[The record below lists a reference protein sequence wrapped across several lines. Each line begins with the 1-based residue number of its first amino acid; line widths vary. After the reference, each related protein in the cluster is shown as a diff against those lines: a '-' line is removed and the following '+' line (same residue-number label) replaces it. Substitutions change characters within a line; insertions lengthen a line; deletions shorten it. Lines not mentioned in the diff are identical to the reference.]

1 MPKTYSGAC
10 PTVVTLS
17 TTVQVQAPVTLKH
30 LWIFSDGDTTRA
42 KTYRVGGKGLKTVRL
57 SASIKVTG
65 DARGWGAV
73 RLVGP
78 VGKISKRASF
88 AVDCSGR
95 RWGGRDVWNAMSTS
109 AAQVATP
116 PGQGGGSTQN
126 LVGKATIVF
135 ERTTAS
141 KCPLTFK
148 IHGSFEGLPA
158 GAQVVQYRLVG
169 TEEWKTVNVPA
180 DHGTVFTTV
189 LETLN
194 WDSETGK
201 TSMQVEIRQPN
212 GLKSNALYYFECSSP
227 SDKKETF
234 GVAAEKIAL
243 TAAGGPLVELV
254 ADAYLDAVTVVS
266 GAEVALTSRY
276 GLRTDLNAGPV
287 TYQELFDTQPA
298 GLHIDVRAMTGA
310 QLKKLLAHKNPTGW
324 VLTPSASL
332 RYTVE
337 GGAVTEIT
345 LNGAPVT
352 DTQVIKIA
360 ANYILMAGDYGFPK
374 WEGTDVSHNGP
385 DDRGSLASYLV
396 KNSPVKAP
404 KGDRVTIR

>member
-1 MPKTYSGAC
+1 M
-10 PTVVTLS
+10 S
-17 TTVQVQAPVTLKH
+17 TTVQVQAPTALQYMW
-30 LWIFSDGDTTRA
+30 LFSDGDTTRA

-57 SASIKVTG
+57 SASVKVTG
-65 DARGWGAV
+65 DARGSGAV
-73 RLVGP
+73 RLVGSA
-78 VGKISKRASF
+78 GKISKRASF
-88 AVDCSGR
+88 AVDCAGR
-95 RWGGRDVWNAMSTS
+95 HSGGRDVWNAVSTS

-116 PGQGGGSTQN
+116 PGQGDGPTQN
-126 LVGKATIVF
+126 IVGKATIVF

-180 DHGTVFTTV
+180 DHGAVFTTV

-194 WDSETGK
+194 WDDTTGK
-201 TSMQVEIRQPN
+201 HSMQVEVRQPN
-212 GLKSNALYYFECSSP
+212 GLKSNILYYFECGPPP
-227 SDKKETF
+227 SDKKQRF
-234 GVAAEKIAL
+234 GVTAEKIVL
-243 TAAGGPLVELV
+243 TPSGGPLVELV
-254 ADAYLDAVTVVS
+254 ADAYLDAVKDVS
-266 GAEVALTSRY
+266 GAQAALVSRQPF
-276 GLRTDLNAGPV
+276 RTDLDAGPV
-287 TYQELFDTQPA
+287 TYQEIYVTQPE
-298 GLHIDVRAMTGA
+298 GLHIDVEAVTGA
-310 QLKKLLAHKNPTGW
+310 QLKKVLAYKHPSGT

-337 GGAVTEIT
+337 GGAVTAIT

-352 DTQVIKIA
+352 DTQVIKVA
-360 ANYILMAGDYGFPK
+360 ANYMLMSGGSFPR
-374 WEGTDVSHNGP
+374 WEGTSVSHSGP
-385 DDRGSLASYLV
+385 DDRGALASYLV

>member
-1 MPKTYSGAC
+1 VAVIALASGAFVPAAHAVPKPKPAVFGTASASPKTYSGAC

-17 TTVQVQAPVTLKH
+17 TTVQVQAPVVLKH

-57 SASIKVTG
+57 SASVKVTG

-78 VGKISKRASF
+78 VGKTSKRASF

-95 RWGGRDVWNAMSTS
+95 RWGGRDVWNAVSTS

-180 DHGTVFTTV
+180 DHGAVFTTV

-194 WDSETGK
+194 WDDATEPGRPTAS
-201 TSMQVEIRQPN
+201 TSTELAVVRADIFSRGQRP
-212 GLKSNALYYFECSSP
+212 GDHGRGSSP
-227 SDKKETF
+227 P
-234 GVAAEKIAL
+234 GAA
-243 TAAGGPLVELV
+243 
-254 ADAYLDAVTVVS
+254 
-266 GAEVALTSRY
+266 R
-276 GLRTDLNAGPV
+276 GL
-287 TYQELFDTQPA
+287 
-298 GLHIDVRAMTGA
+298 
-310 QLKKLLAHKNPTGW
+310 
-324 VLTPSASL
+324 
-332 RYTVE
+332 
-337 GGAVTEIT
+337 GGASISVRLTGGHVGGCVPT
-345 LNGAPVT
+345 AQQPQFL
-352 DTQVIKIA
+352 
-360 ANYILMAGDYGFPK
+360 L
-374 WEGTDVSHNGP
+374 
-385 DDRGSLASYLV
+385 
-396 KNSPVKAP
+396 
-404 KGDRVTIR
+404 

>member
-1 MPKTYSGAC
+1 M
-10 PTVVTLS
+10 TLS
-17 TTVQVQAPVTLKH
+17 TTVQVQAPVVLKH
-30 LWIFSDGDTTRA
+30 LWFFSDGDTTRV

-57 SASIKVTG
+57 SASVKVTG

-88 AVDCSGR
+88 AVDCAGR
-95 RWGGRDVWNAMSTS
+95 RWGGRDVWNAVSTS
-109 AAQVATP
+109 ATQVATP

-135 ERTTAS
+135 ERTTAM

-180 DHGTVFTTV
+180 DHGAVFTAV

-212 GLKSNALYYFECSSP
+212 GLRSNALYYFECSSP

-234 GVAAEKIAL
+234 GVAAEKIKL

-254 ADAYLDAVTVVS
+254 ADAYLDAVKAVS
-266 GAEVALTSRY
+266 GAEAALVSRQPF
-276 GLRTDLNAGPV
+276 RTDLNAGPV
-287 TYQELFDTQPA
+287 TYEEVAGTQPD
-298 GLHIDVRAMTGA
+298 GLHVDVEAMTGA
-310 QLKKLLAHKNPTGW
+310 QLKKLLAYKNPSGW

-360 ANYILMAGDYGFPK
+360 ANYILMGGWQGFPQ
-374 WEGTDVSHNGP
+374 WEGNSVSHSGP
-385 DDRGSLASYLV
+385 DDRGALASYLV